1 MGSELSPRRAG
12 GSQGAV
18 CLEDVLGGRTVQRP
32 LRARRQLEPED
43 PLLVLPHE
51 GGGVVQAGVGE
62 AAGREGLARAPC
74 ALSEG
79 VAGSGHVAGRCRF
92 GL

>member
-1 MGSELSPRRAG
+1 MEQMERLKPRVQSPAQCHMKVFG
-12 GSQGAV
+12 V
-18 CLEDVLGGRTVQRP
+18 PT
-32 LRARRQLEPED
+32 
-43 PLLVLPHE
+43 LP
-51 GGGVVQAGVGE
+51 